1 MSGVVV
7 DAAHGW
13 LAVTRG
19 VARVMVVEV
28 DPTVKGIG
36 ALVF

>member
-1 MSGVVV
+1 MSWVVV

-13 LAVTRG
+13 LAVASG

-28 DPTVKGIG
+28 DPTVKGVS
-36 ALVF
+36 ALEV